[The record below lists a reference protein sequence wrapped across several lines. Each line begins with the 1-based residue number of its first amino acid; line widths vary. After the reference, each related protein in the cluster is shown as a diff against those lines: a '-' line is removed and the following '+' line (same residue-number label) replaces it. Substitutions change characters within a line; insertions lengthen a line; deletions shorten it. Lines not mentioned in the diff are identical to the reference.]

1 MKAAPREHIE
11 AKIINLLH
19 DAKAPSH
26 ASQIAIQI
34 QETREAT
41 LQAIQR
47 LVKSSTIRS
56 LQDFTFLKSTGETVA
71 YALADRSPTTVSFP
85 PSVPPSRM
93 TPPAPRS

>member
-1 MKAAPREHIE
+1 MKAAPIEHIE

-26 ASQIAIQI
+26 ASQIAIHI

-71 YALADRSPTTVSFP
+71 YALANPSPTTVSFP
-85 PSVPPSRM
+85 PSVPSSRM